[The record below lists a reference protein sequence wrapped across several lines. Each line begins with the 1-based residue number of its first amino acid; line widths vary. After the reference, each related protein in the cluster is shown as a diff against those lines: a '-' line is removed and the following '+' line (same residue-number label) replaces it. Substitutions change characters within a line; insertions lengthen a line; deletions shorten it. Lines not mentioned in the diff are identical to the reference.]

1 MSSGFH
7 GVSDVILVHYGGG
20 QMLTNILKINLVFR
34 MFLDLQKSCE
44 DGAESS
50 HTTLSPIINI
60 LHCCD

>member
-1 MSSGFH
+1 
-7 GVSDVILVHYGGG
+7 
-20 QMLTNILKINLVFR
+20 